1 MNGGIIMKLK
11 KVMAG
16 LMAAVTAVSTF
27 MGVSLSANAANSF
40 VLVSDVAEQI
50 CERKDSSIL
59 KKGESIN
66 TKLKN
71 SYALYDDNSNQ
82 ILLSGWYYKIP
93 VSSNGKVVI
102 DITANGGSCKN
113 VYFINSDIKN
123 YVSKM
128 MGDSNDFFTTQV
140 GESCYGHILY
150 GNKKEFP
157 KEGQHKYDDIL
168 MYYAALQCKD
178 YSGTFTFN
186 VKKGTYFLAIYQ
198 DNDEEVCETTITVT
212 YPSEIDDSTADSE
225 TINISALTT
234 GKISNQAYSGKAIKP
249 TVTVKDGDKK
259 LVNGTDYTV
268 SYKNNTNIG
277 TATVT
282 ITGKG
287 NYTGTKTLTFKI
299 VPKKVALT
307 GKASGAKETLSWKK
321 SLGATG
327 YVVYRSVDGGKFTKL
342 ATTKSLK
349 YTAKLTAGKNY
360 QFKVRPYATVNGKKV
375 YGSWSNIIKTK

>member
-1 MNGGIIMKLK
+1 MKLK

-59 KKGESIN
+59 KNGESIN

-71 SYALYDDNSNQ
+71 SYDLYDYNSNQ

-93 VSSNGKVVI
+93 VSSNGKAVI
-102 DITANGGSCKN
+102 NITANGGSCKN

-123 YVSKM
+123 YVHKM
-128 MGDSNDFFTTQV
+128 LDDSNEFFSTQV
-140 GESCYGHILY
+140 GESCYGNILY
-150 GNKKEFP
+150 GNKKELP
-157 KEGQHKYDDIL
+157 KEGQHKNDDIL
-168 MYYAALQCKD
+168 MYYATLQCKD

-234 GKISNQAYSGKAIKP
+234 GKISNQVYSGKAIKP

-259 LVNGTDYTV
+259 LVKGTDYTV

>member
-1 MNGGIIMKLK
+1 MKLK
-11 KVMAG
+11 KVLAG
-16 LMAAVTAVSTF
+16 LMAAVTAISTF
-27 MGVSLSANAANSF
+27 MDVSLSANAANSF
-40 VLVSDVAEQI
+40 VLVRDVAEQI
-50 CERKDSSIL
+50 CERKDSTIL
-59 KKGESIN
+59 ENGESIN
-66 TKLKN
+66 TKLKK
-71 SYALYDDNSNQ
+71 SYDLYDDNSNQ

-102 DITANGGSCKN
+102 EITAIGGSCKN

-123 YVSKM
+123 YVDKM

-178 YSGTFTFN
+178 YSGTFTFD

-198 DNDEEVCETTITVT
+198 DNDKEVCEATIKAI
-212 YPSEIDDSTADSE
+212 YSSEIDDDTDKSE
-225 TINISALTT
+225 SVNISALTT
-234 GKISNQAYSGKAIKP
+234 SKISNQSYTGKAIKP
-249 TVTVKDGDKK
+249 AITVKDGGKK

-268 SYKNNTNIG
+268 SYKNNTKIG

-287 NYTGTKTLTFKI
+287 DYTGTKTLTFKI
-299 VPKKVALT
+299 VPKKVTLT
-307 GKASGAKETLSWKK
+307 GKTSGTKETLSWKK
-321 SLGATG
+321 SAGATG
-327 YVVYRSVDGGKFTKL
+327 YEIYRSVSGGKFTRL
-342 ATTKSLK
+342 TTTKSLK
-349 YTAKLTAGKNY
+349 YTAKLTAGKSY
-360 QFKVRPYATVNGKKV
+360 QFKVRPYATVNGKKF
-375 YGSWSNIIKTK
+375 YGSWSNVIKTK